1 MICIFVIIFF
11 TIGKFQQSYHLFS
24 VSEDYL
30 IVNEC
35 EDYFC
40 KPKNVFMNLD
50 GKVVS
55 GEFTQLSKSL
65 EDVMILKN
73 GIQLIIVDKENPN
86 NVLHTFNS
94 TDVVVYRDYIV
105 VGDYVIDLKGNLLG
119 KMEFNMFDDFNVP
132 GYEVLNLDYSDRSYS
147 SLFFSNGYATFNYSQ
162 VKYILSEDDLTV
174 LEVDYDLFW
183 S

>member
-1 MICIFVIIFF
+1 
-11 TIGKFQQSYHLFS
+11 
-24 VSEDYL
+24 
-30 IVNEC
+30 
-35 EDYFC
+35 
-40 KPKNVFMNLD
+40 MNLD

-147 SLFFSNGYATFNYSQ
+147 SLFF
-162 VKYILSEDDLTV
+162 
-174 LEVDYDLFW
+174 
-183 S
+183 